1 MKRKI
6 LDLVSVMFFVL
17 FVLFGSIESDNMI
30 PLFITAL
37 AWTGFVLVL
46 KYMEQEEIYED
57 SYERRT

>member
-6 LDLVSVMFFVL
+6 LDLVSVVFFVL

-37 AWTGFVLVL
+37 AWLGFAGCCHLQNE
-46 KYMEQEEIYED
+46 KEEMAQ
-57 SYERRT
+57 